1 LVRNLLTHESFWYQ
15 LNPIIIDRA
24 TMQREAD
31 DDVMFSE
38 ALQELPR
45 GDLTSLT
52 AGLGVLRRRLGFAA
66 RKSVT
71 VGVKSIGVRKMPFER
86 SCLSTADVLDRILDK
101 GIVIDYEARVS
112 LVGID
117 IMTTV
122 EARVVVA
129 SIATYLDRAP
139 AIAGTGRLI
148 GGLGAFVSRDRTG
161 H

>member
-1 LVRNLLTHESFWYQ
+1 
-15 LNPIIIDRA
+15 
-24 TMQREAD
+24 
-31 DDVMFSE
+31 
-38 ALQELPR
+38 
-45 GDLTSLT
+45 
-52 AGLGVLRRRLGFAA
+52 
-66 RKSVT
+66 
-71 VGVKSIGVRKMPFER
+71 MPFER
-86 SCLSTADVLDRILDK
+86 SCLSAADVLDRILDK
-101 GIVIDYEARVS
+101 GIVIDYDARVS

-129 SIATYLDRAP
+129 SIATYLDRAA